1 MIWIDSKA
9 IECDESESILNVA
22 RKNGIYIPAI
32 CYLSGCSPTL
42 ACRLCM
48 VEADGKVVYSCNA
61 KAKDGLN
68 VITNS
73 PELNEARKAI
83 MQTYCVNHPL
93 ECGVCDQSGECELQN
108 MVFHMKVDDVPYT
121 IKDSHKPIQ
130 KWGVVEYEPAL
141 CIVCERCVTVC
152 KDKIGENRLKTV
164 PRNADQL
171 PKEYKDELPK
181 DAYAVWNKFQKS
193 LIGLASGGE
202 ILECGECGEC
212 AAVCP
217 VGALTETHFTYT
229 TNAWEL
235 IKTPSSNPHASDC
248 ELIYYE
254 VKATS
259 IEDRTP
265 KIYRVSNDFCF
276 GEIDKAAR
284 FGYDFNNGFG
294 YKDETKFSQ
303 IVENIKNGTIK
314 NIKFNSFITNE
325 EARILEILR
334 EKFHLNLINDEA
346 KAYQNFLQNFSDY
359 SGTTLYSGDIDAIK
373 NADFIV
379 VAGSFLRYDAPN
391 LSYKVN
397 NALKM
402 NKASGYYFHPI
413 KDSVVDGY
421 FKNFKTITHASNL
434 DIEILLLIL
443 QKFSQNPPIWLQ
455 EKLTYDEKEIEKK
468 EKVKKTLEDGSEVE
482 DEISKKELVEISK
495 FAEILGVDEVEF
507 DNLSN
512 GKKNHILIIGEDY
525 IRSQNANTIAKLLGL
540 IEKFTP
546 FKTII
551 IPPRTNSLGV
561 AKICTLGRVDESKKT
576 LGYNEKGDFEFGVYE
591 GLNAPA
597 LNQQE
602 GTFLNLDKRVVPINP
617 ALPYYGYELNDI
629 AKALGL
635 DKKHTIDYTQ
645 NLGSEF
651 ESVKFDDLENF
662 YDNGGENHRGYK
674 LKESSIVGVID
685 SEFDTENRV
694 LNLDRFIYLANP
706 ISQFSKFTARSS
718 IAEIAY
724 LYAGAKFLEER
735 GLKAGDFVDIEGDV
749 FKIKLDGEIEGAYLP
764 YFDDKIEVERLFK
777 TRYANLEIK
786 RVENE

>member
-1 MIWIDSKA
+1 MIWIDGKA
-9 IECDESESILNVA
+9 INCDESESILNVA

-61 KAKDGLN
+61 KAKDGLK
-68 VITNS
+68 ITTNS

-108 MVFHMKVDDVPYT
+108 MVFHMKVSEVPYA
-121 IKDSHKPIQ
+121 IKDSYKPVQ
-130 KWGVVEYEPAL
+130 KWGIVEYEPAL

-193 LIGLASGGE
+193 LIGLASGKDY
-202 ILECGECGEC
+202 LECSQCGEC

-217 VGALTETHFTYT
+217 VGALTESHFTYT

-235 IKTPSSNPHASDC
+235 TKIPSSNPHASDC

-254 VKATS
+254 IKPTS

-265 KIYRVSNDFCF
+265 KIYRVSNDFFF

-294 YKDETKFSQ
+294 VKDEIKFKS

-314 NIKFNSFITNE
+314 NIKFSSFITNE
-325 EARILEILR
+325 EARILELLS
-334 EKFHLNLINDEA
+334 KKYGLNLVNDEA
-346 KAYQNFLQNFSDY
+346 KKYQEFLNIFSDY
-359 SGTTLYSGDIDAIK
+359 SGMTLYSGDVDSIK
-373 NADFIV
+373 EADFIV

-397 NALKM
+397 NALKI

-413 KDSVVDGY
+413 EDSVVEGY
-421 FKNFKTITHASNL
+421 SKNFKTITHKPNL
-434 DIEILLLIL
+434 DIEILLFIL
-443 QKFSQNPPIWLQ
+443 QKFGTNLPVWIAD
-455 EKLTYDEKEIEKK
+455 KLVYDEKEIKDLK
-468 EKVKKTLEDGSEVE
+468 EETTKMVE
-482 DEISKKELVEISK
+482 FSK
-495 FAEILGVDEVEF
+495 FAEVLGVNEEEF
-507 DNLSN
+507 DKLSKD
-512 GKKNHILIIGEDY
+512 KKTPVLIIGEDY
-525 IRSQNANTIAKLLGL
+525 IKSKNAPTLAKLLGY
-540 IEKFTP
+540 IQRFTS
-546 FKTII
+546 FKIII

-561 AKICTLGRVDESKKT
+561 AKICTISKPDTNKKT
-576 LGYNEKGDFEFGVYE
+576 LGYNEKADFEFGVYE
-591 GLNAPA
+591 GLNAPS

-602 GTFLNLDKRVVPINP
+602 GTFLNLDRRVVPINP

-635 DKKHTIDYTQ
+635 DAKHTIDYSE
-645 NLGSEF
+645 NLGDEF
-651 ESVKFDDLENF
+651 KSVKFDDLENF
-662 YDNGGENHRGYK
+662 YDNGGKNHRGYK
-674 LKESSIVGVID
+674 LEPKKIVGVID
-685 SEFDTENRV
+685 SEFDIENKA
-694 LNLDRFIYLANP
+694 LNLDSFIYLANP

-718 IAEIAY
+718 IGEVAY
-724 LYAGAKFLEER
+724 LYAGAKFLKDH
-735 GLKAGDFVDIEGDV
+735 GLEDKDIVEINGISLGV
-749 FKIKLDGEIEGAYLP
+749 KLDSEIEGAYLP
-764 YFDDKIEVERLFK
+764 YFDDKIEVEKFFK
-777 TRYANLEIK
+777 TRYENLEIK
-786 RVENE
+786 RLKDE